1 MQNAGVRD
9 RVQRLLEQHSGNERM
24 LDAYWQWATNPTPP
38 SAGYALEENCG
49 FINTNLMVRY
59 GEPAI
64 ELVSQLAQ
72 ECRDLRMEASVYDL
86 QQAVISVLNDLV
98 GDALREGILRRLNEE
113 LPARKA
119 LAAWLVNRA
128 RWCSRIGVDAWLAG
142 EYDWSLG
149 MDLEAAGRDAG
160 TEVFRAMYGA
170 EAAQYDLA
178 REALVVGVV
187 NRLFY
192 RNVVGRMEPKMRPG
206 PRIALSQI
214 LY

>member
-9 RVQRLLEQHSGNERM
+9 RVQRLLESHTSNERM

-49 FINTNLMVRY
+49 FINTNLLVRY

-64 ELVSQLAQ
+64 DLVSQLAN
-72 ECRDLRMEASVYDL
+72 ECRDLRMDASVYDL
-86 QQAVISVLNDLV
+86 QQAVISVLNASV
-98 GDALREGILRRLNEE
+98 GDSLREGILHRLGEDRPQRRV
-113 LPARKA
+113 
-119 LAAWLVNRA
+119 LAAWLANRA
-128 RWCSRIGVDAWLAG
+128 RWCSRPGPEAWIAG

-149 MDLEAAGRDAG
+149 MDLEAAGKDLE
-160 TEVFRAMYGA
+160 TEICKALYGP
-170 EAAQYDLA
+170 EVSHFDLG
-178 REALVVGVV
+178 REALAVGVV

-206 PRIALSQI
+206 PRLSVSQ
-214 LY
+214 LAY